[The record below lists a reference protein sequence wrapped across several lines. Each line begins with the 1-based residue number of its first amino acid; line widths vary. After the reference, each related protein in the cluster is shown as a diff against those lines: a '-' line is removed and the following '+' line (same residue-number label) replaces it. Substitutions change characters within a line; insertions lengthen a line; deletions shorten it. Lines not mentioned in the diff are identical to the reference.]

1 MSQPSVGKDGVVNLM
16 KVVVSRRTM
25 PLFPE
30 RCVVCSLPGPK
41 GSAMVCARDHRKGRA
56 WWSGWFF
63 VRVPCCHWCW
73 LRLRVSRLVRAWAP
87 VVIVVLA
94 WSAYFALSRQ
104 MLSWGAALLAIVL
117 GAVGLA
123 LLGLLFELFPPPFS
137 VDPRDASV
145 VYKFRD
151 SGLGREFEVLNRA
164 HAPTSGSSSPALG
177 SRNPS
182 PT

>member
-1 MSQPSVGKDGVVNLM
+1 MVNVM
-16 KVVVSRRTM
+16 KVVLSPRTM

-30 RCVVCSLPGPK
+30 RCVVCSRPGPR

-56 WWSGWFF
+56 WWAGWFF
-63 VRVPCCHWCW
+63 VRVPCCHRCW
-73 LRLRVSRLVRAWAP
+73 LRLRVSRLARAWAP

-94 WSAYFALSRQ
+94 WSAYFVLSRQ
-104 MLSWGAALLAIVL
+104 MLTWGAALLAIVL

-123 LLGLLFELFPPPFS
+123 LLGLLAERFPPAFS

-151 SGLGREFEVLNRA
+151 SGLGREFEALNRTRSPA
-164 HAPTSGSSSPALG
+164 SGSSSPAPS
-177 SRNPS
+177 SRSPS